1 MRQTLRDFRR
11 ALGRGRA
18 ALHRWT
24 GARSQRG
31 QAMVETVLLTVLLI
45 GWGSA
50 MMYFFPDAMNSL
62 QIYMD
67 SFYYVLS
74 LPIP

>member
-1 MRQTLRDFRR
+1 MSVSRNLRQFIRKCR
-11 ALGRGRA
+11 AE
-18 ALHRWT
+18 LHRRT
-24 GARSQRG
+24 GVRSSRG
-31 QAMVETVLLTVLLI
+31 QAMVETVLLTMLLI

-50 MMYFFPDAMNSL
+50 MMYFFPDSMNAL

-67 SFYYVLS
+67 GFYYVLS

>member
-1 MRQTLRDFRR
+1 MKRSVREFGR
-11 ALGRGRA
+11 ALSRGRA
-18 ALHRWT
+18 ALHRFT
-24 GARSQRG
+24 GVRTQRG